1 VRGVCLIMLAL
12 IIMMLFARF
21 KPHRRVPLLA
31 RLDRWLQ
38 RLFVQLSLRS
48 KGKQLLG
55 FYQIATRVGDVYKVG
70 FLLCLLLA
78 YYAYYAYYT
87 HLLLLHKVPMPEAV
101 EQLLSF
107 FEVVTVPNGWHL

>member
-1 VRGVCLIMLAL
+1 MLAL

-70 FLLCLLLA
+70 FLLCLLLC
-78 YYAYYAYYT
+78 
-87 HLLLLHKVPMPEAV
+87 LLCLLR
-101 EQLLSF
+101 LLYSL
-107 FEVVTVPNGWHL
+107 TVASQGSDARGGGAAAILL

>member
-1 VRGVCLIMLAL
+1 MLAL

-70 FLLCLLLA
+70 FLLCLRCLLG
-78 YYAYYAYYT
+78 
-87 HLLLLHKVPMPEAV
+87 LLRLLYSLTVAS
-101 EQLLSF
+101 QGSDARGGGAAAILL
-107 FEVVTVPNGWHL
+107 

>member
-1 VRGVCLIMLAL
+1 MVRGVCLIMLAL

-70 FLLCLLLA
+70 FLLCLLC
-78 YYAYYAYYT
+78 
-87 HLLLLHKVPMPEAV
+87 LLRLLYSLTVAS
-101 EQLLSF
+101 QGSDARGGGAAAILL
-107 FEVVTVPNGWHL
+107 

>member
-1 VRGVCLIMLAL
+1 MLAL

-70 FLLCLLLA
+70 FLLCLLLC
-78 YYAYYAYYT
+78 
-87 HLLLLHKVPMPEAV
+87 LLCLLR
-101 EQLLSF
+101 LLYSL
-107 FEVVTVPNGWHL
+107 TVASQGSDAQGGGAAAILL